1 MLMIKALFV
10 KVFLRIFEYRPS
22 VKRMF
27 PFRDAWG
34 DQLIRHSQFIQ
45 QANRFMRVITIV
57 VGAVDYLRSG
67 PGGSPALYELGRRH
81 VTIEGFLPDYFDV
94 FTRAVIY
101 VWQQEL
107 RELFTSEV
115 ADAWRTLFVYIIDQL
130 KEGYED
136 EWRNT
141 IALQQT
147 NR

>member
-1 MLMIKALFV
+1 MKTLFA

-34 DQLIRHSQFIQ
+34 DQLIRHPQFVQ
-45 QANRFMRVITIV
+45 QANRFMRVIAIV
-57 VGAVDYLRSG
+57 VNAVERLRSG
-67 PGGSPALYELGRRH
+67 LGGSPALYELGRRH

-107 RELFTSEV
+107 REMFSSDV
-115 ADAWRTLFVYIIDQL
+115 AEAWRLLFAYIIGQL
-130 KEGYED
+130 RDGYEE
-136 EWRNT
+136 EWRAA
-141 IALQQT
+141 ISRQQA
-147 NR
+147 NH

>member
-1 MLMIKALFV
+1 MFA

-27 PFRDAWG
+27 PFHDAWG
-34 DQLIRHSQFIQ
+34 DQLIRHPQFVQ
-45 QANRFMRVITIV
+45 QANRFMRVIAIV
-57 VGAVDYLRSG
+57 VNAVDRLRNE

-107 RELFTSEV
+107 RELFSSDV
-115 ADAWRTLFVYIIDQL
+115 AEAWRTLFAYIIGQL
-130 KEGYED
+130 RDGYED
-136 EWRNT
+136 EWRAVT
-141 IALQQT
+141 SRQQA
-147 NR
+147 NH

>member
-1 MLMIKALFV
+1 M
-10 KVFLRIFEYRPS
+10 FLRIFEYRPS

-34 DQLIRHSQFIQ
+34 DQLIRHTQFVQ
-45 QANRFMRVITIV
+45 QAHRFMRVISVV
-57 VGAVDYLRSG
+57 VGAVDQVRAG

-94 FTRAVIY
+94 FTRAVVY

-107 RELFTSEV
+107 REAFTPDV
-115 ADAWRTLFVYIIDQL
+115 ADAWRTLFSYIIDQL
-130 KEGYED
+130 KYGYED
-136 EWRNT
+136 EWRAA
-141 IALQQT
+141 ISLQPE